1 MATAT
6 LEHVNIS
13 VTDPG
18 RTADLLGQLAGWQR
32 RWEGPSM
39 NGGHTIHCGSEQEYV
54 SLYTN
59 PTVPGSFSKGA
70 PMNHIGLAV
79 DDLAAAEAVV
89 IEAGLEPFGHSDYAP
104 GPRSF
109 YFFDW
114 DHIEWEVVCYA

>member
-1 MATAT
+1 MPAR

-13 VTDPG
+13 VTDPT
-18 RTADLLGQLAGWQR
+18 RTAALLAKLAGWQV
-32 RWEGPSM
+32 RWEGQSM
-39 NGGHTIHCGSEQEYV
+39 NGGRTIHCGSGEAYV

-59 PTVPGSFSKGA
+59 PAVAGGFAKGA
-70 PMNHIGLAV
+70 PLNHVGLQV

-89 IEAGLEPFGHSDYAP
+89 DEAGLEPFGHSRYEP

-114 DHIEWEVVCYA
+114 DHIEWEVVSYE

>member
-1 MATAT
+1 MPLAR

-13 VTDPG
+13 VTDPA
-18 RTADLLGQLAGWQR
+18 RTSDLLGKLTGWHR

-39 NGGHTIHCGSEQEYV
+39 KGGHTIHCGSGQAYV

-59 PTVPGSFSKGA
+59 PTVAGGFAKGA

-89 IEAGLEPFGHSDYAP
+89 IEAGLQPFGHSQYEP
-104 GPRSF
+104 GPGSF

-114 DHIEWEVVCYA
+114 DHIEWEVVSYA